1 MNNILQMNYWTMGG
15 FEGKKP
21 VAQALAEAAAMGLDG
36 IELTFGAGEFTRG
49 ISEAQC
55 RAIRAKAAQLKIR
68 VATLATGYYWDCSL
82 SSADAAERR
91 TAIAFTK
98 EYLRVAAW
106 VGAKV
111 VLVVPG
117 AVAVPFNPARPV
129 VPYTAVWKN
138 ATASL
143 RECLRE
149 AEKQKVT
156 IALENVWNWFL
167 TDPMAMRCFVD
178 QFKSRRLGVYFDV
191 GNCMINGYPEHWI
204 DVLGRRIAAVHV
216 KNFSRQDCGGGI
228 HGFGDDLLKG
238 DVNWKAVMAALAK
251 IKYKGTITAEMVPFS
266 RLPDLVLPDMPL
278 ARDTAAKLKQIM
290 AMA

>member
-1 MNNILQMNYWTMGG
+1 
-15 FEGKKP
+15 
-21 VAQALAEAAAMGLDG
+21 
-36 IELTFGAGEFTRG
+36 
-49 ISEAQC
+49 
-55 RAIRAKAAQLKIR
+55 
-68 VATLATGYYWDCSL
+68 TLATGYYWDRSL
-82 SSADAAERR
+82 SSADAAERNE
-91 TAIAFTK
+91 AVAFTK

-117 AVAVPFNPARPV
+117 AVAVPWNPARPV
-129 VPYTAVWKN
+129 VPYAAAWKN

-143 RECLRE
+143 RECLKE

-167 TDPMAMRCFVD
+167 ADPMAMKLFVD
-178 QFKSRRLGVYFDV
+178 QFENRRLGVYFDV
-191 GNCMINGYPEHWI
+191 GNCLINGYPEHWI
-204 DVLGRRIAAVHV
+204 EILGRRIAAVHF

-238 DVNWKAVMAALAK
+238 DVNWKAVLAALAK
-251 IKYKGTITAEMVPFS
+251 IKYKGPITAEMIPFS

-278 ARDTAAKLKQIM
+278 ARDTAAKLKQIL